1 MSSTAPQSPVVPV
14 SLRIKGRILLA
25 AFRDLYILDPHEL
38 SGSSTIVCPTRT
50 HTPIH
55 YFRHTGPSAWPPT
68 IWARCSPYTFIMLCI
83 QPGNS
88 FPPGGTW
95 LAFLISF
102 RCWLKWTFF
111 VRDSLITSL
120 KLSFT
125 SSPESV
131 SDFLFS
137 SPLITIWH
145 ARQFDLSVFPVLDF
159 WMRVKM
165 PFCSGQYPSSHRGVW
180 HIVGAQ

>member
-1 MSSTAPQSPVVPV
+1 MNSLARLLLICAP
-14 SLRIKGRILLA
+14 
-25 AFRDLYILDPHEL
+25 
-38 SGSSTIVCPTRT
+38 RT

-55 YFRHTGPSAWPPT
+55 YFRHTGLSAGPPT
-68 IWARCSPYTFIMLCI
+68 IWARCSPCTFIMLCI

-88 FPPGGTW
+88 FPLGGTW
-95 LAFLISF
+95 LAFIISF

-111 VRDSLITSL
+111 IRDSLIASL
-120 KLSFT
+120 KLSFM

-131 SDFLFS
+131 SGFLFS

-165 PFCSGQYPSSHRGVW
+165 PFCSRQYPSSHGVS
-180 HIVGAQ
+180 GT